1 MKAIIIKHEVYE
13 GPDYILQI
21 LKNKDIKYKI
31 INIYNNDELPEINS
45 FDLLIIMGGP
55 MGVYDEDK
63 YKWLIKEKL
72 FIKNAI
78 RNGKKI
84 FGICL
89 GAQLIAECLGA
100 KVYKN
105 KYKEIGWFPIRL
117 TRYAKYKLPFSK
129 LPHEFVTFH
138 WHNDTFSLPKGAVRI
153 AQSDAC
159 ENQGFVLGKNI
170 IGLQFHPEITEK
182 SLKLFLKYG
191 SKELIKSNFIQDK
204 KEIMKNKKFIKENNN
219 ILYEILDKFLQ

>member
-21 LKNKDIKYKI
+21 LKNKNIKYKI
-31 INIYNNDELPEINS
+31 INIYKNDKLPPINS
-45 FDLLIIMGGP
+45 YDLLIIMGGS
-55 MGVYDEDK
+55 MGVYDEEK
-63 YKWLIKEKL
+63 YKWLIKEKF
-72 FIKNAI
+72 FIKDAI

-89 GAQLIAECLGA
+89 GAQLIANCLGA

-105 KYKEIGWFPIRL
+105 RFKEIGWFPIKL
-117 TRYAKYKLPFSK
+117 TKYAKYKRIFSDLPS
-129 LPHEFVTFH
+129 EFVTFH
-138 WHNDTFSLPKGAVRI
+138 WHNDTFSLPKGATRI
-153 AQSDAC
+153 ATSDAC
-159 ENQGFVLGKNI
+159 ENQGFVFGKNI

-182 SLKLFLKYG
+182 SLKLFLRFG
-191 SKELIKSNFIQDK
+191 ENEIKKDKFVQIK
-204 KEIMKNKKFIKENNN
+204 KEIIIGKKFINKNNN